1 VARQRAGYQIYRLQ
15 AGLEPV
21 DWKPMTSI
29 GAGCR
34 EIRVRDAA
42 GAYRVFY
49 VASVADAIYVLHCFE
64 KKSQRTARTDLDIG
78 KARYKQMQA

>member
-1 VARQRAGYQIYRLQ
+1 VQSGA
-15 AGLEPV
+15 EPA

-34 EIRVRDAA
+34 EIRVRDDS

-49 VASVADAIYVLHCFE
+49 VATIGDAVDVLHCFH
-64 KKSQRTARTDLDIG
+64 KKTQRTTKADLDMG
-78 KARYKQMQA
+78 KTRYQAMRALIKETKPR